1 VSSFDL
7 ISGEWDHPG
16 PKVWQFV
23 ASRDITLKEAQEKVG
38 GYVEV
43 LRGGLLD
50 EDIMLVEEDGLLKQ
64 LPYNELASWAAGRDV
79 VGDVVVMKREW
90 LK

>member
-1 VSSFDL
+1 MSAFDL
-7 ISGEWDHPG
+7 ISGPGDHPG

-23 ASRDITLKEAQEKVG
+23 ASRAITLKEAQEKVG

-50 EDIMLVEEDGLLKQ
+50 EDIMLVDEDGLLKQ
-64 LPYNELASWAAGRDV
+64 LEYNEMASWAAGRDV